1 MFYNR
6 DMEAISKLRDLSTFM
21 HLEPAG
27 ERPRAPFPD
36 DGRPTMDGGA
46 LTGSGVGVAPC
57 GMVVETKARKKRKK
71 HDENGVFHAAMP
83 GGKTMPLLKT
93 LLTSACERNCNY
105 CPFRAGRNYRRT
117 TFKPQEMAKIYM
129 DMVRAG
135 LVRGLFL
142 SSGIIGG
149 GMKTQDKL
157 IDTVEI
163 LRHKHHFKGYVHLKV
178 MPGAEKAQIERSMQ
192 LANRL
197 SVNLEAPNDGRLSTL
212 APMKNF
218 GEELV
223 RPLRWIEEI
232 RQSQPASMG
241 WNGRWPSTT
250 TQFVVGGGDES
261 DLELLATS
269 EFLYKR
275 LNLQRAYFMAFNPIR
290 DTPLEN
296 RPAEN
301 PWREYRLYQASFL
314 FRDYGFDLEEM
325 PFTQEG
331 NLPLDRDPKQA
342 WAQTNLR
349 DEPVEVN
356 RAGRQEL
363 LRVPGVGPKS
373 ATTIVQA
380 RRQGTLRD
388 IQHLRQ
394 LGIRT
399 GPMEPYVLLDGT
411 RPTRQLRLFP

>member
-1 MFYNR
+1 MNAR
-6 DMEAISKLRDLSTFM
+6 CSW
-21 HLEPAG
+21 
-27 ERPRAPFPD
+27 
-36 DGRPTMDGGA
+36 PT
-46 LTGSGVGVAPC
+46 
-57 GMVVETKARKKRKK
+57 
-71 HDENGVFHAAMP
+71 
-83 GGKTMPLLKT
+83 
-93 LLTSACERNCNY
+93 
-105 CPFRAGRNYRRT
+105 
-117 TFKPQEMAKIYM
+117 
-129 DMVRAG
+129 
-135 LVRGLFL
+135 
-142 SSGIIGG
+142 
-149 GMKTQDKL
+149 
-157 IDTVEI
+157 
-163 LRHKHHFKGYVHLKV
+163 
-178 MPGAEKAQIERSMQ
+178 
-192 LANRL
+192 RL
-197 SVNLEAPNDGRLSTL
+197 SVNLEAPNDGRLATL

-218 GEELV
+218 GDELV

-232 RQSQPASMG
+232 RQSQPAQLG

-261 DLELLATS
+261 DLEILATS
-269 EFLYKR
+269 EFLYKQ
-275 LNLQRAYFMAFNPIR
+275 LKLQRAYFMGFNPIK

-331 NLPLDRDPKQA
+331 NLPLDSDPKRA
-342 WAQTNLR
+342 WAQVNLR

-394 LGIRT
+394 LGLRT
-399 GPMEPYVLLDGT
+399 SHGAVCAAGWQTADHSAAPFPLTPQHPFLNRYRFFGGQIPARMT
-411 RPTRQLRLFP
+411 RLRPR